1 MSKNRMVVAGV
12 MSGTSADGI
21 DVALVGIGESDARG
35 RVARGHTIKLL
46 GHASHAYPRQVRAAV
61 LAAMNATKA
70 SVADLARLNFLLG
83 ELYAEALLATQRRLR
98 VKADL
103 VGCHGQTLFHQGDAQ
118 SFLGR
123 KVATTWQ

>member
-1 MSKNRMVVAGV
+1 MRNAIEDRQDALASSDRKVDARALGIRRAGSLGAIEPSGRSAAARMSKNRMVVAGV

-21 DVALVGIGESDARG
+21 DVALVDIAGSGARG

-70 SVADLARLNFLLG
+70 SVA
-83 ELYAEALLATQRRLR
+83 
-98 VKADL
+98 
-103 VGCHGQTLFHQGDAQ
+103 
-118 SFLGR
+118 
-123 KVATTWQ
+123 